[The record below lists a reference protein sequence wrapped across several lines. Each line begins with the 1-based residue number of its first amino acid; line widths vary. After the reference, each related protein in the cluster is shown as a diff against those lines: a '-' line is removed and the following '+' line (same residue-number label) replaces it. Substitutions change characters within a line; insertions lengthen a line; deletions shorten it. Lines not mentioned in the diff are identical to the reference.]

1 MNKVKGKIAT
11 GKIFTTN
18 DGWYIIVVLYVL
30 LMIKPVLQKK
40 VGIRLYRGI
49 SQVEKCKRVEAS

>member
-11 GKIFTTN
+11 GKIFTKN